1 MNNQNLFLTP
11 DDIQTIHSSI
21 RLPQNMSKNSTRLS
35 LDSKN
40 QMLIKGI
47 YWKAPKTPQTNI
59 TIIQSNLSYSDK
71 KFLTT
76 PTATSIE
83 KTLKTQETQPEE
95 KYPFKISE
103 LVNRKKTLTSVT
115 LRTRTKEEAQAIA
128 ENDKNTVKKYKFLSY
143 DTNKCNNL
151 IENSTKDQEIDN
163 PQYYFNANFIPKKN
177 WFHYPRT
184 SIIKRHNKSFFQ
196 RNVNSPSTLTHPSIA
211 SNPLKPKSGLESSS
225 INPKLKESQLKPQ
238 AKRKESKE
246 NGNLNIFANPTEKIS
261 RMFEKNFVDNLN
273 KMVSNPEIPLPPLD
287 LKIKQANLKEES
299 NILKDSNKFEIGRLA
314 KTAKVLELQENAKNE
329 LDSIVKTIEQKYQK
343 LLREEQI
350 YQEYENQ
357 NEDKDSFTR
366 GFIRINK
373 SHK

>member
-1 MNNQNLFLTP
+1 MNTQNVFLTP
-11 DDIQTIHSSI
+11 DDIPTIHSSI

-47 YWKAPKTPQTNI
+47 YWKAPKSPPTNL

-76 PTATSIE
+76 PTTTAYE
-83 KTLKTQETQPEE
+83 KTLKTQESQPEE

-103 LVNRKKTLTSVT
+103 LVSRNKTLTSVT
-115 LRTRTKEEAQAIA
+115 LRTKTKEEAQKIV
-128 ENDKNTVKKYKFLSY
+128 ENEKNTVKKYKFLSY

-151 IENSTKDQEIDN
+151 VDNNTKDLDN

-177 WFHYPRT
+177 WFNYPRT
-184 SIIKRHNKSFFQ
+184 SIVKRHNKSFFQ
-196 RNVNSPSTLTHPSIA
+196 KNVNSPSTLTHPSIA
-211 SNPLKPKSGLESSS
+211 SNPLKPKSGLESSCL
-225 INPKLKESQLKPQ
+225 NPKLKESQLKPQ
-238 AKRKESKE
+238 TKRKQSKE
-246 NGNLNIFANPTEKIS
+246 NGNFNIFASPAEKIS

-273 KMVSNPEIPLPPLD
+273 KMVTNPEIPLPPLD

-299 NILKDSNKFEIGRLA
+299 KFFKYPNKIIFLLA
-314 KTAKVLELQENAKNE
+314 KTAKVLELQESAKNE

-366 GFIRINK
+366 GFIQTLHTFYK
-373 SHK
+373 

>member
-1 MNNQNLFLTP
+1 M
-11 DDIQTIHSSI
+11 
-21 RLPQNMSKNSTRLS
+21 
-35 LDSKN
+35 
-40 QMLIKGI
+40 
-47 YWKAPKTPQTNI
+47 
-59 TIIQSNLSYSDK
+59 
-71 KFLTT
+71 
-76 PTATSIE
+76 
-83 KTLKTQETQPEE
+83 
-95 KYPFKISE
+95 
-103 LVNRKKTLTSVT
+103 
-115 LRTRTKEEAQAIA
+115 
-128 ENDKNTVKKYKFLSY
+128 
-143 DTNKCNNL
+143 
-151 IENSTKDQEIDN
+151 
-163 PQYYFNANFIPKKN
+163 
-177 WFHYPRT
+177 
-184 SIIKRHNKSFFQ
+184 
-196 RNVNSPSTLTHPSIA
+196 
-211 SNPLKPKSGLESSS
+211 
-225 INPKLKESQLKPQ
+225 KPQ